1 MKVKVVQAAGGT
13 SEMDI
18 SDSTFSAPFKE
29 HLIHQIVVAY
39 QAGGRAGT
47 RAQKNR
53 AAVSGSTKK
62 PWAQKGSGR
71 ARAGNIRSPIWR
83 GGGKTFPAS
92 TQDFSLKVNKKQ
104 RRVALRSIMSEL
116 IRQDRLITVDEM
128 HFGPKTTDLLSRL
141 AGLGI
146 TDRSPN
152 VLIVS
157 DKLDDGMALAARNL
171 YRVTVRPSEHVDPV
185 SLIGHE
191 KVIMT
196 VGAVRRLEEM
206 LA

>member
-1 MKVKVVQAAGGT
+1 MKVTVVKAAGGT
-13 SEMDI
+13 GEIEVADA
-18 SDSTFSAPFKE
+18 TFAVPYKE

-53 AAVSGSTKK
+53 SAVSGSTKK

-71 ARAGNIRSPIWR
+71 ARAGQIRSPLWR
-83 GGGKTFPAS
+83 GGGKTFAAS
-92 TQDFSLKVNKKQ
+92 TQDFSQKVNKKQ
-104 RRVALRSIMSEL
+104 RRVALRSIVSEL
-116 IRQDRLITVDEM
+116 IRQDRLITVEE
-128 HFGPKTTDLLSRL
+128 FQTGPKTRDLLTKL
-141 AGLGI
+141 AQLGVK
-146 TDRSPN
+146 DRSPN

-157 DKLDDGMALAARNL
+157 DKVDEPMALAARNL
-171 YRVTVRPSEHVDPV
+171 YRVDVRSSDWVDPV
-185 SLIGHE
+185 ALIGHE